1 MNNTGTGHPFSR
13 LVLSLGKVTI
23 SFSVALTTLTGFL
36 AAGGRFGLGLL
47 ASVIGV
53 FILASGASALNQVQ
67 EHLTDALMARTRY
80 RPLPAGHMSRRTGF
94 LLALSMILTGAVILW
109 LSTPLSSL
117 ILALLTVV
125 WYNGIYTPLKK
136 ITAFAVFPGAL
147 VGALPPMIG
156 WTAAGG
162 YPWDLGNL
170 SIAFFFFMAQMPHFW
185 IISLRSGEDY
195 KRAGFPVVTSYFTE
209 TQLLRLTLFWTGCT
223 VLSSLVLPMGGIFN
237 DTLSLSILVISGI
250 LFFLLL
256 ARVLIFRPG
265 SKALTYS
272 FILLSSYVLFIMIF
286 ISTWSILQ

>member
-1 MNNTGTGHPFSR
+1 MSNNGNRQTFSR

-36 AAGGRFGLGLL
+36 AAGGGFSLKLL
-47 ASVIGV
+47 AAAGGV

-80 RPLPAGHMSRRTGF
+80 RPLPAGYMSRRTGF
-94 LLALSMILTGAVILW
+94 ILALVMILIGALILW
-109 LSTPLSSL
+109 MSTPLSSL
-117 ILALLTVV
+117 ILALLTVF
-125 WYNGIYTPLKK
+125 WYNGVYTPLKK

-147 VGALPPMIG
+147 VGARPPMIG

-162 YPWDLGNL
+162 DLWAVGNI

-223 VLSSLVLPMGGIFN
+223 VLSSLALPMGGIFN
-237 DTLSLSILVISGI
+237 DPVSLTILVLSGI
-250 LFFLLL
+250 FFFSLL
-256 ARVLIFRPG
+256 ARVLVFKPG

-272 FILLSSYVLFIMIF
+272 FILLSSYVLFVMIF
-286 ISTWSILQ
+286 ISTWAILQ

>member
-1 MNNTGTGHPFSR
+1 MSNTGTGHTFSR
-13 LVLSLGKVTI
+13 LVFTLGKVTI

-36 AAGGRFGLGLL
+36 AAGGHFGLELL
-47 ASVIGV
+47 ASVTGV

-80 RPLPAGHMSRRTGF
+80 RPLPAGQMSRRTGF
-94 LLALSMILTGAVILW
+94 LLALTMILTGAIILW
-109 LSTPLSSL
+109 LSTPPSSL
-117 ILALLTVV
+117 ILALLTVL
-125 WYNGIYTPLKK
+125 WYNGVYTPLKK

-162 YPWDLGNL
+162 SLWDLGNL

-209 TQLLRLTLFWTGCT
+209 PQLLRLTLFWTGCT
-223 VLSSLVLPMGGIFN
+223 VLSSLVLPLGGIFN
-237 DTLSLSILVISGI
+237 DPVSLSILVLSGI
-250 LFFLLL
+250 FFFSLL
-256 ARVLIFRPG
+256 ARVLVFRPG
-265 SKALTYS
+265 SRSLTYS
-272 FILLSSYVLFIMIF
+272 FILLSSYVLFVMIF
-286 ISTWSILQ
+286 ISAWAILQ